1 MFQDASTNPALPN
14 SPDGVDEPKSEP
26 KSETDGFSSN
36 SYADR
41 LMDDLFQDVEQLL
54 HGESRRTDQSARSQ
68 PVDLSSEPVSDQP
81 ISELENASSSDMAS
95 SSTLIAPAE
104 EPSASSALAMLLKSL
119 SANQPGEQLA
129 KVSEM
134 TMATS
139 DSAVASQN
147 RPGVYDRLLLAVG
160 CVSVVVTLA
169 LWLFYQESRR
179 VPVVSSV
186 PAAEVAADPV
196 SSTQNQFAD
205 YAQQALNSIDR
216 RSQQGISTATTNGS
230 TTAGIVPG
238 MPTVTVPKSLTPGS
252 TLPSRVATGLERVY
266 VPVYQFPSS
275 FKPPNSVMP
284 LPAGAAPSAVPQSGA
299 PVRKPAT
306 TATSPITPGAPRRLA
321 GVLELGDRSVALFEI
336 NGVTQ
341 RYGIGESIGSS
352 GWSLV
357 EVSKEQ
363 AMIRRNGEVRSVFV
377 GQNF

>member
-1 MFQDASTNPALPN
+1 MFQDASTNPVLPN
-14 SPDGVDEPKSEP
+14 SPDEVDEP

-36 SYADR
+36 SYADH

-54 HGESRRTDQSARSQ
+54 HGESRRTDNSTLTRSQ
-68 PVDLSSEPVSDQP
+68 PVDFSSEPT
-81 ISELENASSSDMAS
+81 SEPESVSSDGAPN
-95 SSTLIAPAE
+95 TLNAPAE
-104 EPSASSALAMLLKSL
+104 EPSASSALATLLKSL
-119 SANQPGEQLA
+119 SVNQPGEQLT

-134 TMATS
+134 TPLATTGASMALP
-139 DSAVASQN
+139 D
-147 RPGVYDRLLLAVG
+147 RPSKGGYDRLLLAVG

-179 VPVVSSV
+179 PPVVSSV
-186 PAAEVAADPV
+186 PAAEVAANPV
-196 SSTQNQFAD
+196 SSTQNQFSD
-205 YAQQALNSIDR
+205 YAQKALQSIDQ
-216 RSQQGISTATTNGS
+216 RSQQNMPAPTAA
-230 TTAGIVPG
+230 TTAGVTIPG
-238 MPTVTVPKSLTPGS
+238 MPTVTVPKAIAPGS
-252 TLPSRVATGLERVY
+252 MPSSRTATGLERVY
-266 VPVYQFPSS
+266 VPVYQFPSN
-275 FKPPNSVMP
+275 FKPPNSVAP
-284 LPAGAAPSAVPQSGA
+284 LPTGSAPSAVPQSGA
-299 PVRKPAT
+299 PVRKPTAA
-306 TATSPITPGAPRRLA
+306 ATSPITPGAPRRLA

>member
-14 SPDGVDEPKSEP
+14 SPDAVAEA

-54 HGESRRTDQSARSQ
+54 NGESLRSQ
-68 PVDLSSEPVSDQP
+68 PVDLSSEPVSEP
-81 ISELENASSSDMAS
+81 ASASSSE
-95 SSTLIAPAE
+95 IAPPSPLSAPVE
-104 EPSASSALAMLLKSL
+104 DSSASSVLATLLQSL
-119 SANQPGEQLA
+119 SVNQPGEPIA
-129 KVSEM
+129 RVSEAAAI
-134 TMATS
+134 ATR
-139 DSAVASQN
+139 DPAVVRQN
-147 RPGVYDRLLLAVG
+147 HPSSSVYDRLLLAVG
-160 CVSVVVTLA
+160 CVSIVISLA

-179 VPVVSSV
+179 PQVGAGV
-186 PAAEVAADPV
+186 PATSATTEVVANPV
-196 SSTQNQFAD
+196 SSTQHQFSD
-205 YAQQALNSIDR
+205 YAQKALQSIDQ
-216 RSQQGISTATTNGS
+216 RSQQGIPSG
-230 TTAGIVPG
+230 TTAGATTAGVTVPG
-238 MPTVTVPKSLTPGS
+238 MPSVTVPKAMTPGS
-252 TLPSRVATGLERVY
+252 MSPSRAATGLERVY
-266 VPVYQFPSS
+266 VPVYQFPSN
-275 FKPPNSVMP
+275 FKPPNSVTP
-284 LPAGAAPSAVPQSGA
+284 LPAGAAPTGVPRSGV
-299 PVRKPAT
+299 PVRQPAA